1 MSGYSTILGPDAAL
15 PWTTLVLGGARSGKS
30 RMGERLVRDHAGTST
45 PVYLATAEAFDDEM
59 RVRIDQHKMDRGK
72 DWTTVEAPRDLPDQL
87 EACGEQPVLVDCLTL
102 WLSNLMLADIP
113 PDQQIASLID
123 VLAER
128 TAPTVLVSNEVGLGL
143 VPETPLGRQFRDWQG
158 LANQRVALSADCVL
172 FVAAGLPL
180 VMKRPD

>member
-1 MSGYSTILGPDAAL
+1 MSGYRSILGPDAAL

-30 RMGERLVRDHAGTST
+30 RLGERLVRDHAGTGT

-59 RVRIDQHKMDRGK
+59 RLRIEQHKADRG
-72 DWTTVEAPRDLPDQL
+72 DGWITMEAPRDLPDRL
-87 EACGEQPVLVDCLTL
+87 ESCGEQPVLVDCLTL
-102 WLSNLMLADIP
+102 WLSNLMLADIA
-113 PDQQIASLID
+113 PDMEIANLVE